1 MKLVRFVA
9 DYLKANLQV
18 ALEYRAAFWAQV
30 FSMIV
35 NDAMWL
41 TFWALFFAS
50 FGTVRGYGFPDVAVL
65 WAFVA
70 FVVGV
75 STGVFGG
82 CWDFARKIAQGEL
95 DFFLVLPK
103 PVLLHLVVSSSIWSA
118 WGDALFGLG
127 VFCFV
132 VRPAPPMV
140 AAFLALSLASAAIF
154 ISYAIAVNSLAFWLG
169 NASGLTGQLQ
179 SSLILF
185 STYPSQLFSGYVR
198 LLLFTAIPA
207 GFVAY
212 VPVQLLHEWSWG
224 LAGGLLTVAVV
235 SAALATTVF
244 YTGLRRYE
252 SGNLL
257 AMRG

>member
-1 MKLVRFVA
+1 MKLFSFVA
-9 DYLKANLQV
+9 GYLKANLQV

-30 FSMIV
+30 FSMIL
-35 NDAMWL
+35 NDAMWV
-41 TFWALFFAS
+41 TFWALFFTS
-50 FGTVRGYGFPDVAVL
+50 FGQVRGYGFSEVATL

-70 FVVGV
+70 FVFGL

-82 CWDFARKIAQGEL
+82 CWAFARKIAQGEL

-103 PVLLHLVVSSSIWSA
+103 PVLLHLSVSSSIWSA
-118 WGDALFGLG
+118 WGDVLFGLG
-127 VFCFV
+127 LFVFV
-132 VRPAPPMV
+132 VRPAAQTA

-154 ISYAIAVNSLAFWLG
+154 VSYAVIVNSLAFWLG

-179 SSLILF
+179 SSLVLF
-185 STYPSQLFSGYVR
+185 STYPAQLFSGYVR

-212 VPVQLLHEWSWG
+212 VPVQLLREWSWS
-224 LAGGLLTVAVV
+224 LAGLLLGVAAG
-235 SAALATTVF
+235 SLALATLVF
-244 YTGLRRYE
+244 YAGLRRYE